1 MYTVDS
7 ILKLNFIQY
16 LRLLVISGITV
27 QRIVVIEMP
36 VDYVKLGA
44 RVKARREKSRM
55 SQSELASEVDL
66 STQHVS
72 NIENAKTKVSLEKI
86 VDIANILDCSVDE
99 LLCDSVVKAK
109 VIYINEVAGLIESF
123 SDAEVR
129 ALPEFLRSYSHFSK
143 LLESYLQ
150 RKDV

>member
-1 MYTVDS
+1 M
-7 ILKLNFIQY
+7 
-16 LRLLVISGITV
+16 
-27 QRIVVIEMP
+27 IEMP
-36 VDYVKLGA
+36 VDYRKLGA

-55 SQSELASEVDL
+55 SQAELASAADL
-66 STQHVS
+66 STQHIS

-109 VIYINEVAGLIESF
+109 VIYVNEVAGLIETF
-123 SDAEVR
+123 SDAEMR

-143 LLESYLQ
+143 LLENSIQ
-150 RKDV
+150 QKEV

>member
-1 MYTVDS
+1 
-7 ILKLNFIQY
+7 
-16 LRLLVISGITV
+16 
-27 QRIVVIEMP
+27 MP
-36 VDYVKLGA
+36 VDYRKLGA

-55 SQSELASEVDL
+55 SQAELASAADL
-66 STQHVS
+66 STQHIS

-109 VIYINEVAGLIESF
+109 VIYVNEVAGLIETF
-123 SDAEVR
+123 SDAEMR

-143 LLESYLQ
+143 LLENSIQ
-150 RKDV
+150 QKEV